1 VSYDARVADELRA
14 DHEEKGKKLRGRFFR
29 PAAFL
34 IIAVAATAFCGCNR
48 AGTQTGNNNNAPASS
63 PSPRK
68 PLTEFERDLEYVRTG
83 QFTYIYLISRADGS
97 PLNND
102 DIAYLKQNAP
112 PQTNQWVLTDEKRRV
127 IAGTNFEFTPENLD
141 ALRKRFVVED
151 YSGK

>member
-1 VSYDARVADELRA
+1 MIVTV
-14 DHEEKGKKLRGRFFR
+14 
-29 PAAFL
+29 
-34 IIAVAATAFCGCNR
+34 TFCGCKRSGSESVND
-48 AGTQTGNNNNAPASS
+48 NNAAAAS

-83 QFTYIYLISRADGS
+83 QFTYIYVISRADSS
-97 PLNND
+97 PLNSD

-112 PQTNQWVLTDEKRRV
+112 PQTNQWLRTDQNRRV

-141 ALRKRFVVED
+141 ALRKRFLVED